1 MLWLDDY
8 ERRARL
14 APGLLALLPIS
25 VALAVLGLSK
35 APVVVSVLTA
45 LSLAGGPIVL
55 AELVRH
61 QGRKVQESL
70 WASWGGSPTFQ
81 KLRLL
86 QEGQNSLQRETWRTA
101 VSSVTGIE
109 LASARSE
116 RANAIRADEAI
127 EVAVGQIRGLTR
139 DEAKFPLVRAE
150 NRGYGFHRNLY
161 GIRWTGRITALL
173 VVLGVVGYM
182 LWLANVEHQHALTL
196 VNVLA
201 LLATAVCLVIWCVLP
216 SQVRMKN
223 AAERYAY
230 ELLQAAVVL
239 ATEKAEATPEGAQ

>member
-1 MLWLDDY
+1 MDDY

-70 WASWGGSPTFQ
+70 WASWGGSPTIQ

-86 QEGQNSLQRETWRTA
+86 QGGQNSLQREIWRKA

-116 RANAIRADEAI
+116 RANPTKADEAI
-127 EVAVGQIRGLTR
+127 DVAVGQVRNLTR
-139 DEAKFPLVRAE
+139 DETKFPLVRAE

-173 VVLGVVGYM
+173 VVLGVGAYM
-182 LWLANVEHQHALTL
+182 LWLANVEHQPAITL

-216 SQVRMKN
+216 SPVRMKN
-223 AAERYAY
+223 AAERYTY

-239 ATEKAEATPEGAQ
+239 AAEKAEPAPEGSP

>member
-14 APGLLALLPIS
+14 APGLLALLPVS

-61 QGRKVQESL
+61 QGRKVQETL
-70 WASWGGSPTFQ
+70 WASWGGSPTIQ
-81 KLRLL
+81 KLRLR
-86 QEGQNSLQRETWRTA
+86 QQGQNSLQRETWRQA
-101 VSSVTGIE
+101 VSSVAGIE
-109 LASARSE
+109 LSSARSE
-116 RANAIRADEAI
+116 RTNTAKADEAI
-127 EVAVGQIRGLTR
+127 EVAIGQIRSITR
-139 DEAKFPLVRAE
+139 DETKFPLVRAE
-150 NRGYGFHRNLY
+150 NRSYGFHRNLY
-161 GIRWTGRITALL
+161 GIRWAGRITALL
-173 VVLGVVGYM
+173 VVLGILGYM
-182 LWLANVEHQHALTL
+182 LWLANVEHQPALTL
-196 VNVLA
+196 VNALA
-201 LLATAVCLVIWCVLP
+201 LLAAVACLAIWWILP
-216 SQVRMKN
+216 SPVRMKD

-239 ATEKAEATPEGAQ
+239 NAEKGETTPEGSQ

>member
-14 APGLLALLPIS
+14 APGLLALLPIN

-55 AELVRH
+55 AELVRQ
-61 QGRKVQESL
+61 QGRKVQEAL
-70 WASWGGSPTFQ
+70 WASWGGSPTNQ
-81 KLRLL
+81 KLRLRE
-86 QEGQNSLQRETWRTA
+86 EGQNSLQRETWRKA
-101 VSSVTGIE
+101 VSSVSGIE

-116 RANAIRADEAI
+116 RANEARADEAI
-127 EVAVGQIRGLTR
+127 EVAVGQIRSLTR

-150 NRGYGFHRNLY
+150 NRSYGFHRNLY
-161 GIRWTGRITALL
+161 GIRWTGRITASV
-173 VVLGVVGYM
+173 VVLGVLGYM
-182 LWLANVEHQHALTL
+182 LWLANVEHQPALTL
-196 VNVLA
+196 VNALA
-201 LLATAVCLVIWCVLP
+201 LLTAVACLVIWWVLP
-216 SQVRMKN
+216 SATRMKS

-239 ATEKAEATPEGAQ
+239 AAEAAAPAPEGSQ

>member
-35 APVVVSVLTA
+35 APVVVSIITA

-70 WASWGGSPTFQ
+70 WASWGGSPTVQ
-81 KLRLL
+81 KLRLR
-86 QEGQNSLQRETWRTA
+86 QEGKNSLQRETWRKA

-109 LASARSE
+109 LSSARSE
-116 RANAIRADEAI
+116 RANPAKADEAI
-127 EVAVGQIRGLTR
+127 EVAIGQIRNLTR

-150 NRGYGFHRNLY
+150 NRSYGFHRNLY
-161 GIRWTGRITALL
+161 GIRWTGRSSAFL
-173 VVLGVVGYM
+173 VVLGVLAYM
-182 LWLANVEHQHALTL
+182 LWLANFDHQPALTL

-201 LLATAVCLVIWCVLP
+201 LLSTVVCLAIWWILP
-216 SQVRMKN
+216 SAVRMES

-239 ATEKAEATPEGAQ
+239 AAEKADPGSDSQE

>member
-45 LSLAGGPIVL
+45 LSLAGGPVVL

-61 QGRKVQESL
+61 QGRKVQEAL

-86 QEGQNSLQRETWRTA
+86 QEGQNSLQRETWRKA

-116 RANAIRADEAI
+116 RANPIKADEAI
-127 EVAVGQIRGLTR
+127 EVAVGQIRNLTR
-139 DEAKFPLVRAE
+139 DETKFPLVRAE

-161 GIRWTGRITALL
+161 GIRWTGRTTAFL
-173 VVLGVVGYM
+173 VVLGVIAYM
-182 LWLANVEHQHALTL
+182 LWLANVEHQHALTV

-201 LLATAVCLVIWCVLP
+201 LLATVACLVIWCVLP
-216 SQVRMKN
+216 SKVRMKN

-230 ELLQAAVVL
+230 ELLQGAVVL
-239 ATEKAEATPEGAQ
+239 AAEKTAAAGADQQ